1 MQRLGWLVV
10 ALGIAQIVSWG
21 SLFYAIGVLGP
32 SMSRD
37 VGVSEAF
44 LFGAFTAGLLVSGA
58 LSPLS
63 GRLVDERGGGFVLAI
78 GSVTAAIALLVIA
91 SASHAAVLLAGWLL
105 AGAAMAACLYDT
117 GFATLSQHAD
127 AVGFRRSVTI
137 LTIFGGFASTVF
149 WPLSQVLMD
158 AWGWRMTLFTYA
170 AIHLLVCLP
179 IHAWIVPR
187 PPASHH
193 AALPGAPRPP
203 SPAKDNP
210 ALRILNASFILAS
223 FVSAVVA
230 VHMVSLLVAQ
240 GLTQAQAVSVAMLMG
255 PMQVTGRIAEFGFA
269 SKIGVRTLGGIT
281 FGLFCVAIV
290 VLLTAVD
297 GFGAAPFVF
306 VIAFGIA
313 NGLFTIMRGTTP
325 GELFGRE
332 RLGAMLG
339 YLARGSLYARALA
352 PACFAGILAIGVTR
366 GAALTVIAA
375 TALAGWGAFASAVRA
390 AKRESPP

>member
-21 SLFYAIGVLGP
+21 SLFYSIGVLGP

-37 VGVSEAF
+37 VGVSEVF

-63 GRLVDERGGGFVLAI
+63 GRMVDERGGGFVLAV
-78 GSVTAAIALLVIA
+78 GSVLGALALVIVA
-91 SASHAAVLLAGWLL
+91 TATHAGVLLAGWLL

-117 GFATLSQHAD
+117 AFATLSQHAD
-127 AVGFRRSVTI
+127 AAGFRRSVTI

-158 AWGWRMTLFTYA
+158 AWGWRAALYVYA
-170 AIHLLVCLP
+170 LTHLAICLP
-179 IHAWIVPR
+179 IHLWLVPR
-187 PPASHH
+187 VPAAHRE
-193 AALPGAPRPP
+193 AAVKNAAQ
-203 SPAKDNP
+203 PAAAASKLP
-210 ALRILNASFILAS
+210 ALRLLNASFVLAS

-230 VHMVSLLVAQ
+230 VHMVSLLAAQ
-240 GLTQAQAVSVAMLMG
+240 GLSQAQAVSVAMLMG

-269 SKIGVRTLGGIT
+269 KRIDVRKLGAIT
-281 FGLFCVAIV
+281 FGLFFVAVV
-290 VLLTAVD
+290 VLLVAVD
-297 GFGAAPFVF
+297 GFGPAAFLFV
-306 VIAFGIA
+306 VAFGIA

-332 RLGAMLG
+332 RLGALLG
-339 YLARGSLYARALA
+339 YLARGSLYSRALA
-352 PACFAGILAIGVTR
+352 PACFSGILAVGVTR
-366 GAALTVIAA
+366 GAALAILAA
-375 TALAGWGAFASAVRA
+375 TALAGWAAFTYAVRA
-390 AKRESPP
+390 ARPRP